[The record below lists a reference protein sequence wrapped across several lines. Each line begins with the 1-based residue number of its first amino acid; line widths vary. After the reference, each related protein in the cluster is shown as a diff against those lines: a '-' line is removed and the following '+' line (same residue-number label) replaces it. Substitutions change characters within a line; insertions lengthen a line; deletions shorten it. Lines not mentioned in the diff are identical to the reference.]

1 MRVSQIACSGLIL
14 FTLIFH
20 PPIAVASDRDPWWG
34 RDKQLHFAVSV
45 GLANTAY
52 LGASFLT
59 PREIHRTIIAETVA
73 FSAGIA
79 KEVYDKF
86 NHGDPS
92 YRDLTW
98 DLIGSTTGTVVA
110 WLIDR
115 YLF

>member
-1 MRVSQIACSGLIL
+1 MRVSQITCAGLIL
-14 FTLIFH
+14 LALIFH
-20 PPIAVASDRDPWWG
+20 PSQSTASDRDPWWG
-34 RDKQLHFAVSV
+34 HDKLLHFSVSV
-45 GLANTAY
+45 GLSGTAY
-52 LGASFLT
+52 LGTSFLT
-59 PREIHRTIIAETVA
+59 PKEIHRATIAETVA

-92 YRDLTW
+92 FRDLTW